1 MRRQHYFF
9 SYLMYLQGLI
19 LIVLINGVLGF
30 WAIDINKNV
39 GPYNLKWG
47 NLYNIETGNINPNN
61 SVVNTLCI
69 FSFGFGTPV
78 VFNPTEYGGC
88 ENQSLVSL
96 VGQGSTLYY
105 LQHQDGSK
113 IGCTLSRSDSD
124 FDSYLCADKFP
135 IQAITTTT
143 SSNIMTKTISSTT
156 GTKTTSSKTS
166 TTTVVACKSGYSGKK
181 NGGGPTGACCT
192 SSDDCIDTCNSNNIC
207 GVHP

>member
-1 MRRQHYFF
+1 MYFF
-9 SYLMYLQGLI
+9 LYLMYLQGLI
-19 LIVLINGVLGF
+19 LTVLINGVLGF

-47 NLYNIETGNINPNN
+47 NLHNIETGSINPNN
-61 SVVNTLCI
+61 SIVNTLCI

-78 VFNPTEYGGC
+78 VFNPSEYGGC
-88 ENQSLVSL
+88 KNQSLVSL

-113 IGCTLSRSDSD
+113 IGCTLSRNDSD

-135 IQAITTTT
+135 IQAITTTSRTT
-143 SSNIMTKTISSTT
+143 SSNIMTKTTSSTT

-192 SSDDCIDTCNSNNIC
+192 SSDDCLDTCNSNNIC